1 MNVAEIEDGSME
13 TRNSSSPSMS
23 KSFSMA
29 MSAHALSDGRLLTRA
44 RVAGKGV
51 GS

>member
-1 MNVAEIEDGSME
+1 MAEIENGSKE
-13 TRNSSSPSMS
+13 TRNSSYPSMS

-29 MSAHALSDGRLLTRA
+29 MSVHALSDGRLLTRV
-44 RVAGKGV
+44 RVAGRGV